1 MITGTLAS
9 LATIA
14 RQHAVAAP
22 ALLILGEV
30 AALAQTLHWF
40 GNAPLS
46 APLLP
51 HSPLAT
57 PDTPTLA
64 HAA

>member
-1 MITGTLAS
+1 
-9 LATIA
+9 
-14 RQHAVAAP
+14 QHAVAAP